1 MTCSRLA
8 SGGKPAAAAASAASS
23 AACRDAER
31 AQAGPGDQGVA
42 PAVRAEQAER
52 RHPVR
57 ARVVVRVHPLH
68 PRPEQRGPLPEQ
80 VAVPVGDGQVGTGLG
95 AGGQLVPVVVLDA
108 AVPGQV
114 IGVQR
119 GHRDHRRRA
128 GQVGGLVAGG
138 LDHPVVVARAG
149 VRVPRRP
156 ADVPAGQAPV
166 AEPGQQVPGDGGGA
180 ALALGPG
187 DAHHPLPGC
196 LRQPQPQPARHRDA
210 AGFQLPQVVAVAA
223 DAGGLDHD
231 LAAGQRRQP
240 AAGGGQDRL
249 PGHRPRGRAVIDQ
262 HRGDPERSQ
271 LAQVGQALDAEAPQA
286 DGAAGQ
292 LRPGDRR
299 AHSHPG

>member
-8 SGGKPAAAAASAASS
+8 SCGKPAGGGGQRAVVRRL
-23 AACRDAER
+23 RDAER
-31 AQAGPGDQGVA
+31 AQAGPGDQRVA
-42 PAVRAEQAER
+42 PAVQAEQAEPL
-52 RHPVR
+52 HPVR
-57 ARVVVRVHPLH
+57 GRVVIRVHPLH
-68 PRPEQRGPLPEQ
+68 PRPEQRGPFPEQ
-80 VAVPVGDGQVGTGLG
+80 PAVPVGDGQVGARLG
-95 AGGQLVPVVVLDA
+95 AGGQLVPVVLLDA

-128 GQVGGLVAGG
+128 GQVGRLVAGG
-138 LDHPVVVARAG
+138 LDHPVVVVSAG

-156 ADVPAGQAPV
+156 PDVPPGQAPV
-166 AEPGQQVPGDGGGA
+166 AEPGQQVPGDSGAA

-187 DAHHPLPGC
+187 DAHHALPGR
-196 LRQPQPQPARHRDA
+196 LRQPQAEPAGHRGA
-210 AGFQLPQVVAVAA
+210 PGFQLPQVVAVPA

-231 LAAGQRRQP
+231 LTAGQRLQP

-262 HRGDPERSQ
+262 HRGDPERRQ
-271 LAQVGQALDAEAPQA
+271 PAQVGQALDTEAPQP
-286 DGAAGQ
+286 DGAPGQ

-299 AHSHPG
+299 AHIRPG